1 MSQLTDAQHEVDV
14 IDWVNDLEG
23 SPSFLEFP
31 SDLPRPRVLSSDAT
45 VVSVLFDTATLT
57 NLVGDDEQMLVPTLV
72 AIWQALLHRYTHES
86 DLVIGL
92 YTEHITHHLIP
103 LRANVGGS
111 SSVEALATTV
121 ANALTRDRSI
131 PIESLVDALRVLN
144 TDNKHPVFQAAF
156 ASMDLQS
163 RAPAS
168 PVFADGYPL
177 CDLLFIADSSHPGM
191 GWIQFPVGL
200 FSRSHVE
207 RISANFGRLAQSC
220 ATNRSR
226 PIATLELLAPSET
239 AQINAWSDSALE
251 RQDVG
256 DLSTFLEGRL
266 VQHEHRT
273 ALEYDGQTLTYREL
287 LDRGHAVAHEL
298 RLMSIGPNDRV
309 AVTIQRSFDMVVAVL
324 GALLAGASYVPIDP
338 DYPQNRREFMLAQ
351 SDVRAVLSA
360 TSESGVVVTLVK
372 PSPSTNN
379 VAAAE
384 AVGTDLAYVVYT
396 SGSTGTPKGVA
407 MTRGALLN
415 LLQWQL
421 GRSGFDTPL
430 RTLQFTS
437 LSFDVSFQEI
447 FSTLATGGT
456 LVLVSDAERRDPRSL
471 LSIVS
476 SKGIQ
481 RLFVPFVALRGLAG
495 AAVVAGTFP
504 ATLRQVITA
513 GEQVVVDDTL
523 RAFFA
528 GTPGCSL
535 ENQYGPSE
543 THVVTAFVLPDNCN
557 EWETLPPIG
566 APISNVQIHVLDQYL
581 NAVPMCVP
589 AEMYIGGACLAR
601 GYLGDR
607 DLTDAKFLVIETP
620 DQPSVRV
627 YRTGDKCRWRCD
639 GTLEFLGRIDDQ
651 QVKFRG
657 FRIEPGE
664 ISSVL
669 SAFHD
674 VDQCV
679 VLVRPI
685 EGSGT
690 RLVAYITT
698 KTSDVNLSALHE
710 FARGE
715 LPEHMVPSHFTVVS
729 EFPLTASGKVDV
741 QALPVPQFNRQ
752 ILGAEYR
759 AAATVTESRMVRIWE
774 RLLGI
779 SGIGI
784 DDDFFT
790 LGGDSLMA
798 VEMFEAIR
806 AGFSRDLPLGVLAS
820 GPTIAAL
827 AAVIDSDGED
837 SWPIVVPLRKSGRQ
851 TPLFIVHGGTGNIA
865 SFPKLARALSDD
877 QPVYGIQW
885 DGLAGTG
892 GAQTIEEMASLYMNE
907 VRRIQPEGPY
917 RLAGQCVGGLVAREM
932 ATRELDRGGNVELL
946 VMYDSPNV
954 GSAAY
959 VALPATPL
967 WRRLVRAMRNRTI
980 HRYRARGKV
989 RPMPV
994 LTDRELR
1001 GGSTMALAT
1010 SNYRPQPLDV
1020 QTLYFYSGGDED
1032 DTGKWTDGAWGFK
1045 SFESDRFQ
1053 IATVVD
1059 HHNHMMYHPAAIK
1072 ILSDSLTPKSDT

>member
-1 MSQLTDAQHEVDV
+1 MTQLTDAQHEVDGL
-14 IDWVNDLEG
+14 DWVKHLEG
-23 SPSFLEFP
+23 APSFLEFP
-31 SDLPRPRVLSSDAT
+31 SDLTRPRFLSSNAA
-45 VVSVLFDTATLT
+45 VVSVHLDSTTVAKLS
-57 NLVGDDEQMLVPTLV
+57 GDDAQMLVPTLV
-72 AIWQALLHRYTHES
+72 ALWQALLHRYTHEN
-86 DLVIGL
+86 DFVMGL
-92 YTEHITHHLIP
+92 YTEDVTPHLIP
-103 LRANVGGS
+103 IRANVDGS
-111 SSVEALATTV
+111 SSVASLATVV
-121 ANALTRDRSI
+121 ADALTRDRST

-144 TDNKHPVFQAAF
+144 TENKHPVFQVAF
-156 ASMDLQS
+156 ASVDLQS
-163 RAPAS
+163 TAPAS

-177 CDLLFIADSSHPGM
+177 CDLFFIADSSHPGL

-200 FSRSHVE
+200 FSREHV
-207 RISANFGRLAQSC
+207 GRLAQNFSQFARSC
-220 ATNRSR
+220 AAHCAR
-226 PIATLELLAPSET
+226 PLATLELLAPSET
-239 AQINAWSDSALE
+239 LQINAWNQTTLE
-251 RQDVG
+251 RQDMG

-266 VQHEHRT
+266 VQHEHRV
-273 ALEYDGQTLTYREL
+273 ALDYDGQTLTYREL
-287 LDRGHAVAHEL
+287 LDRAHVVAGQL
-298 RLMSIGPNDRV
+298 RSMSVGPNDRV
-309 AVTIQRSFDMVVAVL
+309 AVSIQRSFDMVVAVL
-324 GALLAGASYVPIDP
+324 GTLLAGASYVPIDP

-351 SDVRAVLSA
+351 SDVAAILSA
-360 TSESGVVVTLVK
+360 TSESGVVVTLSDTERAVHA
-372 PSPSTNN
+372 
-379 VAAAE
+379 VAPAE
-384 AVGTDLAYVVYT
+384 ASGTDLAYVVYT

-421 GRSGFDTPL
+421 DRSGFDTPM

-471 LSIVS
+471 LSIIT
-476 SKGIQ
+476 SKGIE

-495 AAVVAGTFP
+495 AAVVAGAFP
-504 ATLRQVITA
+504 TTLRQVITA

-523 RAFFA
+523 RAFFE
-528 GTPGCSL
+528 GTPGCCL

-543 THVVTAFVLPDNCN
+543 THVVTAYVLPHNCG

-566 APISNVQIHVLDQYL
+566 TPISNVHIHVLDQYL
-581 NAVPMCVP
+581 NTVPISVP
-589 AEMYIGGACLAR
+589 GEMYIGGACLAR
-601 GYLGDR
+601 GYLGDT
-607 DLTDAKFLVIETP
+607 DLTDAKFMVIEAP
-620 DQPSVRV
+620 DQLSARV
-627 YRTGDKCRWRCD
+627 YRTGDKCRWRDD
-639 GTLEFLGRIDDQ
+639 GTLEFLGRVDDQ

-669 SAFHD
+669 STFHD

-679 VLVRPI
+679 VTVRPI

-690 RLVAYITT
+690 RLVSYITT
-698 KTSDVNLSALHE
+698 KASHVDLGALHE
-710 FARGE
+710 FARSE
-715 LPEHMVPSHFTVVS
+715 LPEHMVPSHFTVIN
-729 EFPLTASGKVDV
+729 EFPLTASGKVDL

-752 ILGAEYR
+752 VLGAQYR
-759 AAATVTESRMVRIWE
+759 AAATVTESRLVRIWE

-779 SGIGI
+779 PGIGV

-806 AGFSRDLPLGVLAS
+806 AEFSRDLPLGALAS

-827 AAVIDSDGED
+827 AAAVDSDGED

-932 ATRELDRGGNVELL
+932 ATKELDRGGDVELL

-954 GSAAY
+954 GSPAY
-959 VALPATPL
+959 VPVPATPL
-967 WRRLVRAMRNRTI
+967 WRRLVRAVRNRTI

-994 LTDRELR
+994 LTDREQR
-1001 GGSTMALAT
+1001 GGTAMGLAT
-1010 SNYRPQPLDV
+1010 IGYRPRPLDV
-1020 QTLYFYSGGDED
+1020 PTLYFYSGGDKD

-1045 SFESDRFQ
+1045 SFESDHFR

-1059 HHNHMMYHPAAIK
+1059 HHNHMMYNPAAVK
-1072 ILSDSLTPKSDT
+1072 ILSDSLTPKSDS

>member
-1 MSQLTDAQHEVDV
+1 MTQLTNAQHEVDG

-23 SPSFLEFP
+23 APSFLEFP
-31 SDLPRPRVLSSDAT
+31 SDLSRPRVLSSDAS
-45 VVSVLFDTATLT
+45 VVSVLLDPTTVA
-57 NLVGDDEQMLVPTLV
+57 NLSGDDEQMFMPTLV
-72 AIWQALLHRYTHES
+72 ALWQALLHRYTHES

-92 YTEHITHHLIP
+92 YTEDVKHHLIP
-103 LRANVGGS
+103 LRAKVHGS
-111 SSVEALATTV
+111 SSVASLTVGVSDALA
-121 ANALTRDRSI
+121 RDKSI

-144 TDNKHPVFQAAF
+144 TENKHPVFQVAF

-163 RAPAS
+163 MAPAS

-177 CDLLFIADSSHPGM
+177 CDLFFIADSSHPGM

-200 FSRSHVE
+200 FSHNHVE
-207 RISANFGRLAQSC
+207 RLAENFSQFAQSC
-220 ATNRSR
+220 ASHRSR
-226 PIATLELLAPSET
+226 PIATLDLLAPSET
-239 AQINAWSDSALE
+239 LQINAWNQTALE

-266 VQHEHRT
+266 VQHAQRV
-273 ALEYDGQTLTYREL
+273 ALDYDGQTLTYREL
-287 LDRGHAVAHEL
+287 LDRAYGVAREL
-298 RLMSIGPNDRV
+298 RSMSVGPNDRV
-309 AVTIQRSFDMVVAVL
+309 AVSIQRSFDMVIAVL
-324 GALLAGASYVPIDP
+324 GTLLAGVSYVPIDP

-360 TSESGVVVTLVK
+360 TSESGVVVTLVD
-372 PSPSTNN
+372 PGPALHT
-379 VAAAE
+379 VALDE

-456 LVLVSDAERRDPRSL
+456 LVLVSDTDRRDPRSL
-471 LSIVS
+471 LSIIS
-476 SKGIQ
+476 SKAIE

-495 AAVVAGTFP
+495 AAVVTGAFP
-504 ATLRQVITA
+504 TTLRQVITA

-523 RAFFA
+523 RAFFE
-528 GTPGCSL
+528 GTSGCTL

-543 THVVTAFVLPDNCN
+543 THVVTAFVLPDNCG

-566 APISNVQIHVLDQYL
+566 TPISNVHIHVLDQYL
-581 NAVPMCVP
+581 NVVPISVP
-589 AEMYIGGACLAR
+589 GEMYIGGACLAR
-601 GYLGDR
+601 GYLGDTG
-607 DLTDAKFLVIETP
+607 LTDAKFLAIETP
-620 DQPSVRV
+620 DEQSIRV
-627 YRTGDKCRWRCD
+627 YRTGDKCRWRDD
-639 GTLEFLGRIDDQ
+639 GTLEFLGRVDDQ

-669 SAFHD
+669 STFHD

-679 VLVRPI
+679 VTVKPI
-685 EGSGT
+685 DGSGT

-698 KTSDVNLSALHE
+698 NANELDLSGLHE

-715 LPEHMVPSHFTVVS
+715 LPEHMVPSHFMVVN

-741 QALPVPQFNRQ
+741 QALPVPEFNRQ
-752 ILGAEYR
+752 ILGAQYR
-759 AAATVTESRMVRIWE
+759 AAATVTQSRLVRIWE

-779 SGIGI
+779 SGIGV

-806 AGFSRDLPLGVLAS
+806 TGFSRDLPLGALAS

-827 AAVIDSDGED
+827 AAAVDSDGED
-837 SWPIVVPLRKSGRQ
+837 SWPVVVPLRKSGRQ

-907 VRRIQPEGPY
+907 VRRIQPDGPY

-932 ATRELDRGGNVELL
+932 ATRELDRGGSVELL

-954 GSAAY
+954 GSPAY
-959 VALPATPL
+959 VPLPATPL
-967 WRRLVRAMRNRTI
+967 WRRLVRAVRNRTI

-994 LTDRELR
+994 LTDREQR
-1001 GGSTMALAT
+1001 GGTTMGLAT
-1010 SNYRPQPLDV
+1010 SRYRPRPLDV
-1020 QTLYFYSGGDED
+1020 HTLYFYSGGDED

-1045 SFESDRFQ
+1045 SFENDRFR

-1059 HHNHMMYHPAAIK
+1059 HHNHMMYNPAAVK
-1072 ILSDSLTPKSDT
+1072 ILVDSLTPKSDV